1 MNTLESFVTSMPA
14 SMKTST
20 VIEQVETSSALYVDV
35 IQDNLKYASELYKSN
50 QAFKSK
56 EAKELV
62 EQFYRLTKIQN
73 KNFFTDLMQA
83 LDLAVERAREVKS
96 VMTKT
101 MPKLITRDTLTY
113 RQLGYMQ
120 FCAGVD
126 FVINFAP
133 KVLTYLMRA
142 ETCVLSGE
150 KVESHYSK
158 AALSDIT
165 ENYLQFIQVI
175 RVVGLKT
182 STVLTDLEQALDIV
196 VEDDKV
202 DVMASTHGS
211 DKINPV
217 RQGFLPPA
225 INPFRIIGMAM
236 AEYQAKRYHQLQEQ
250 LSLFQVL
257 LAYQKQLLEKEVDP
271 AVERRVEEL
280 SSIIEELQLRIKKME
295 QRYG

>member
-1 MNTLESFVTSMPA
+1 MPA
-14 SMKTST
+14 SMKTAT
-20 VIEQVETSSALYVDV
+20 VIEQVETSTALYVDV
-35 IQDNLKYASELYKSN
+35 IKDNLTYASELYKTN
-50 QAFKSK
+50 QTFRSK
-56 EAKELV
+56 EAKALV

-73 KNFFTDLMQA
+73 KNFFTDLKQA
-83 LDLAVERAREVKS
+83 LDVAVERTREVKG

-142 ETCVLSGE
+142 ETCLLSGE
-150 KVESHYSK
+150 KLESHYSK
-158 AALSDIT
+158 NALAEIT

-175 RVVGLKT
+175 RVVGLKN
-182 STVLTDLEQALDIV
+182 STVLTDLEKALDVIV
-196 VEDDKV
+196 EEDKV
-202 DVMASTHGS
+202 DVMAGTHGS
-211 DKINPV
+211 EKINPV
-217 RQGFLPPA
+217 RQGFMSPA
-225 INPFRIIGMAM
+225 INPFRIIGMAL

-257 LAYQKQLLEKEVDP
+257 LAYQKQLLENEVDP
-271 AVERRVEEL
+271 AIERRVEEL
-280 SSIIEELQLRIKKME
+280 TIIIEELQLRINKME
-295 QRYG
+295 KLYG